1 MNFTPSFTASG
12 CFDTR
17 GPLIRSTPI
26 LAMLTEP
33 EEDLIVPDCLD
44 IALCL
49 SLARVKGRRV
59 VSLPPLGTDG

>member
-1 MNFTPSFTASG
+1 MKFNPSFTASG

-17 GPLIRSTPI
+17 GPLIRSKPI

-49 SLARVKGRRV
+49 LMARVKGRRV